1 MQITIMIK
9 ETHTHHVYCLIYSP
23 IFHPPSPPR
32 VPATRTFLT
41 WHDGP
46 RPPSSPFFSLVRW
59 TGTPHPF
66 HRSCTTYLNFVLL
79 SPFPI
84 LPRIDPQPLLF
95 SLGFFQQR
103 SPLIT
108 HTLLRRGSPSTYY
121 ALSTHPLK
129 LTLAFRR
136 PHRTEQTTTNPNAS
150 YGYVKHAF
158 VAGFLGLPCSSYSP
172 HSPLAFPLI
181 SFGSVSL
188 RESIMSWLLLFEQP
202 LSPFFPY
209 RSVVYYYDLFIL
221 ADRKSVV

>member
-1 MQITIMIK
+1 MHDVSELCTPISFP
-9 ETHTHHVYCLIYSP
+9 YSP
-23 IFHPPSPPR
+23 PN
-32 VPATRTFLT
+32 
-41 WHDGP
+41 
-46 RPPSSPFFSLVRW
+46 RPPTPSLFPWFFSAA
-59 TGTPHPF
+59 F
-66 HRSCTTYLNFVLL
+66 TTNYSHLASSRVA
-79 SPFPI
+79 I
-84 LPRIDPQPLLF
+84 
-95 SLGFFQQR
+95 
-103 SPLIT
+103 
-108 HTLLRRGSPSTYY
+108 HLLRFV
-121 ALSTHPLK
+121 HPLK

-221 ADRKSVV
+221 AS